1 MKTPT
6 GCTLHQKRPGE
17 IAFPFYN
24 ISSSEYN
31 EP

>member
-1 MKTPT
+1 MKTPA

-17 IAFPFYN
+17 IAFPFHN
-24 ISSSEYN
+24 VSSSEYN

>member
-6 GCTLHQKRPGE
+6 GCTLHQKRSGE
-17 IAFPFYN
+17 IAFPFSN